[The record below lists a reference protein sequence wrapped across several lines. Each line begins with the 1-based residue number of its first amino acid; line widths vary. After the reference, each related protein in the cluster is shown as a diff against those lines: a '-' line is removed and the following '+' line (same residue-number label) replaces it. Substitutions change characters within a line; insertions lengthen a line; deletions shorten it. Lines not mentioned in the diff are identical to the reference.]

1 VSHGYTISPGTLH
14 RQGTSTVN
22 RGVRVRVE
30 IVVGNIVRQPDVDA
44 LVNSANAN
52 LRFGSGVAGAIHTA
66 AGPELEQYCRRYS
79 PIALGEAVVTPGF
92 ELPNPYVI
100 HARAASYIN
109 DDHPERYLDLAVGQA
124 LRVAKEAGI
133 KTLAMPAIGTGVFK
147 FPPELAAEII
157 VKALLSRAPEYA
169 DITLVRICVGDDQ
182 MKAVFQTAL
191 DAALKES
198 TRN

>member
-1 VSHGYTISPGTLH
+1 M
-14 RQGTSTVN
+14 
-22 RGVRVRVE
+22 RVE

-109 DDHPERYLDLAVGQA
+109 DDHPERYLDLAVGQT

-133 KTLAMPAIGTGVFK
+133 KTMAMPAIGTGVFK

-191 DAALKES
+191 DAALAVS
-198 TRN
+198 SRN

>member
-1 VSHGYTISPGTLH
+1 M
-14 RQGTSTVN
+14 
-22 RGVRVRVE
+22 RVE

-92 ELPNPYVI
+92 QLPNPFVI

-109 DDHPERYLDLAVGQA
+109 DDHPEKYLDLAIAQA
-124 LRVAKEAGI
+124 LRVAKDAGI
-133 KTLAMPAIGTGVFK
+133 KSMAMPAIGTGVFK

-157 VKALLSRAPEYA
+157 LKALISRAPDFA
-169 DITLVRICVGDDQ
+169 DITLVRICVGDAQ
-182 MKAVFQTAL
+182 MKAVFQAAL
-191 DAALKES
+191 DMATVGFA
-198 TRN
+198 RN

>member
-1 VSHGYTISPGTLH
+1 M
-14 RQGTSTVN
+14 
-22 RGVRVRVE
+22 RVE

-52 LRFGSGVAGAIHTA
+52 LRLGSGVAGAIHTV

-92 ELPNPYVI
+92 QLPNPYII

-109 DDHPERYLDLAVGQA
+109 DDYPERYLDLAVGKT

-157 VKALLSRAPEYA
+157 VKALLSRASEHPE
-169 DITLVRICVGDDQ
+169 ITLARICVGDAQ
-182 MKAVFQTAL
+182 MKAVFQAVL
-191 DAALKES
+191 NAVRDS
-198 TRN
+198 QVRN

>member
-1 VSHGYTISPGTLH
+1 MDMLGKVRRMHMRDRLSIS
-14 RQGTSTVN
+14 
-22 RGVRVRVE
+22 E
-30 IVVGNIVRQPDVDA
+30 I
-44 LVNSANAN
+44 
-52 LRFGSGVAGAIHTA
+52 AIHTA

-109 DDHPERYLDLAVGQA
+109 DDHPERYLDLAVAQT
-124 LRVAKEAGI
+124 LRVVEEAGI

-157 VKALLSRAPEYA
+157 VKALLSRAAQHSE
-169 DITLVRICVGDDQ
+169 ITLVRICVGDAQ
-182 MKAVFQTAL
+182 VKAVFQAAL
-191 DAALKES
+191 DNAVNS
-198 TRN
+198 QVRN

>member
-1 VSHGYTISPGTLH
+1 MPERGTYA
-14 RQGTSTVN
+14 VN
-22 RGVRVRVE
+22 EGECVRVE
-30 IVVGNIVRQPDVDA
+30 IVIGNIVRQPDVDA

-79 PIALGEAVVTPGF
+79 PIALGDAVVTPGF
-92 ELPNPYVI
+92 GLPNPYII

-109 DDHPERYLDLAVGQA
+109 DNHPERYLDLAVAQT
-124 LRVAKEAGI
+124 LRAAKEAGI
-133 KTLAMPAIGTGVFK
+133 KTMAMPAIGTGVFK

-157 VKALLSRAPEYA
+157 VKALLSRAPEYV

-191 DAALKES
+191 DAALEAS
-198 TRN
+198 SRN

>member
-1 VSHGYTISPGTLH
+1 MQI
-14 RQGTSTVN
+14 
-22 RGVRVRVE
+22 E
-30 IVVGNIVRQPDVDA
+30 IVIGNIVRQPDVDA

-92 ELPNPYVI
+92 GLPNPYII

-109 DDHPERYLDLAVGQA
+109 DDHPERYLDLAVGQT

-133 KTLAMPAIGTGVFK
+133 KSMAMPAIGTGVFK

-157 VKALLSRAPEYA
+157 VKALLSRAAEHSE
-169 DITLVRICVGDDQ
+169 IKFVRICVGDAQ
-182 MKAVFQTAL
+182 MEAVFQAALDTAL
-191 DAALKES
+191 NS
-198 TRN
+198 QVRN

>member
-1 VSHGYTISPGTLH
+1 MSHGYPISPGTL
-14 RQGTSTVN
+14 RMPGTSIVK

-30 IVVGNIVRQPDVDA
+30 IVVGNIVSQPDVDA

-92 ELPNPYVI
+92 QLPNPFVI

-133 KTLAMPAIGTGVFK
+133 KTMAMPAVGTGVFK
-147 FPPELAAEII
+147 FPPDLAAEII
-157 VKALLSRAPEYA
+157 VKALLSRAPEYS

-191 DAALKES
+191 DAALEEF